1 MGKVHEIL
9 SKISLVINT
18 IADWFLI
25 IAGLLL
31 VCWSLLSVDVTEAKY
46 LLVGAG
52 VILSGS
58 GFWFRRNSR
67 KRREKIQDNN
77 RNMGG

>member
-1 MGKVHEIL
+1 MDKVREIL
-9 SKISLVINT
+9 TKISLIINT

-31 VCWSLLSVDVTEAKY
+31 ICWSLLRVDVSEAKY
-46 LLVGAG
+46 LLIGVGI
-52 VILSGS
+52 ILTGS

-67 KRREKIQDNN
+67 KRRKKIYADNQ
-77 RNMGG
+77 GPKE

>member
-1 MGKVHEIL
+1 MGKVYEVL
-9 SKISLVINT
+9 TTISRIINT

-31 VCWSLLSVDVTEAKY
+31 ICWSLLSVDVIEAKY

-58 GFWFRRNSR
+58 GIWFRRLSLNKR
-67 KRREKIQDNN
+67 KK
-77 RNMGG
+77 GS